1 MTPLDLS
8 SLRGVSW
15 KTTITKLLGHSP
27 TSKLNTDRVF
37 SFDSS
42 NPLYLGHIPDASI
55 KGIGRANREIAD
67 DIIREFAIQVL
78 DARTPSETNAINP
91 IVIYTPISL
100 IEFDYDWLENQPED
114 AVSEANILLL
124 VPAHSG
130 RNTYV
135 SYYWGTLQAN
145 PHDTQKIGIDF
156 FALGGYIGTTILQQL
171 AKEGSSLKAEI
182 SCDWLLEQVST
193 RWASLELPSNTLTD
207 IVGNYYSG
215 VSRASNVLK
224 AESFIEVDSQ
234 SLFMYSVGVLSP
246 DSNLTFP
253 SSVNEKLLQ
262 AKSIPNQSVTKTG
275 TTTMK
280 LTLSQI
286 IEQNKDSAIQAG
298 KLEAGRTVNQQLGAV
313 MAKSLPLM
321 VRGYAQ
327 TELGHLVV
335 ANLFLLAVQNFANDN
350 KVAMALAES
359 AVNSASY
366 ELLRGL
372 DIPKLID
379 DVVKGVPSA
388 QLSNLLTKGEE

>member
-15 KTTITKLLGHSP
+15 KTTITKLLGDKPSQ
-27 TSKLNTDRVF
+27 TLNNDKVF
-37 SFDSS
+37 SFCSDS
-42 NPLYLGHIPDASI
+42 PLYLGNIPLDSI
-55 KGIGRANREIAD
+55 TGANISNSQVANST
-67 DIIREFAIQVL
+67 ISAFAIQVL
-78 DARTPSETNAINP
+78 NAKNASEANAINP
-91 IVIYTPISL
+91 IVIYSPLNLLT
-100 IEFDYDWLENQPED
+100 FDYDWLEDMPSN
-114 AVSEANILLL
+114 AIGGANVLLL

-135 SYYWGTLQAN
+135 SYYWGNTVKS
-145 PHDTQKIGIDF
+145 PSKIGDKGINF

-171 AKEGSSLKAEI
+171 AQFSGNVSNELSGALFRDQLTARWDSL
-182 SCDWLLEQVST
+182 D
-193 RWASLELPSNTLTD
+193 LPDVYLSN
-207 IVGNYYSG
+207 IERSYYSG
-215 VSRASNVLK
+215 ASEAYNVLK
-224 AESFIEVDSQ
+224 AESFNDPRGLSD
-234 SLFMYSVGVLSP
+234 LHSVGVLLP
-246 DSNLTFP
+246 NNNLIFP
-253 SSVNEKLLQ
+253 SSDDERLLQ

-275 TTTMK
+275 NNTMK
-280 LTLSQI
+280 LSLAQI

-335 ANLFLLAVQNFANDN
+335 ANLFLLAVQNFASDN

>member
-15 KTTITKLLGHSP
+15 KTTITKLLGDLP
-27 TSKLNTDRVF
+27 AQALNTDKVF
-37 SFDSS
+37 SFCSDS
-42 NPLYLGHIPDASI
+42 PLYLGNVP
-55 KGIGRANREIAD
+55 ANTISGANSSNSQIAN
-67 DIIREFAIQVL
+67 DIISAFAIQVL
-78 DARTPSETNAINP
+78 DAKNASEANAINP
-91 IVIYTPISL
+91 IVIYSPINL
-100 IEFDYDWLENQPED
+100 LTFDYAWLEDMPSN
-114 AVSEANILLL
+114 AIGGANVLLL

-135 SYYWGTLQAN
+135 SYYWGNTVKSSS
-145 PHDTQKIGIDF
+145 KIGNEGVNF
-156 FALGGYIGTTILQQL
+156 FALGGYIGVQSLQQL
-171 AKEGSSLKAEI
+171 AQFSGNVTSELSSALFRDQLTA
-182 SCDWLLEQVST
+182 
-193 RWASLELPSNTLTD
+193 RWDSLDLPEVYLSN
-207 IVGNYYSG
+207 IERSYYSG
-215 VSRASNVLK
+215 ASRAYNVLK
-224 AESFIEVDSQ
+224 AESFNDPR
-234 SLFMYSVGVLSP
+234 SLSDLHSVGVLLP
-246 DSNLTFP
+246 DNSLIFP
-253 SSVNEKLLQ
+253 SSVDERLLQ
-262 AKSIPNQSVTKTG
+262 AKSIKKQSVTKTG
-275 TTTMK
+275 NNTMK
-280 LTLSQI
+280 LSLAQI
-286 IEQNKDSAIQAG
+286 IEQNKDGAIQAG

-335 ANLFLLAVQNFANDN
+335 ANLFALAVQNFASDN

-388 QLSNLLTKGEE
+388 QLGSLLIKSEE

>member
-15 KTTITKLLGHSP
+15 KTTITKLLGDKPSQ
-27 TSKLNTDRVF
+27 TLNNDKVF
-37 SFDSS
+37 SFCRD
-42 NPLYLGHIPDASI
+42 NPLYLGNIPLDSI
-55 KGIGRANREIAD
+55 TGANISNSRVANS
-67 DIIREFAIQVL
+67 IISAFAIQVL
-78 DARTPSETNAINP
+78 DAKNASEANAINP
-91 IVIYTPISL
+91 IVIYSPLNLLT
-100 IEFDYDWLENQPED
+100 FDYDWLEDMPSN
-114 AVSEANILLL
+114 AIWGANVLLL

-130 RNTYV
+130 RSTYV
-135 SYYWGTLQAN
+135 SYYWGNTVKS
-145 PHDTQKIGIDF
+145 PSKISDKGINF
-156 FALGGYIGTTILQQL
+156 FALGGYIGTPILQQL
-171 AKEGSSLKAEI
+171 AQFSGNVTGELSSALFRDQLSA
-182 SCDWLLEQVST
+182 
-193 RWASLELPSNTLTD
+193 RWDSLELSDSYLRD
-207 IVGNYYSG
+207 IECSYFSG
-215 VSRASNVLK
+215 ASRACNVLK
-224 AESFIEVDSQ
+224 AESFNDPRGLSG
-234 SLFMYSVGVLSP
+234 LHSVGVLLP
-246 DSNLTFP
+246 NNNLIFP
-253 SSVNEKLLQ
+253 SSDDERLLQ

-275 TTTMK
+275 NNTMK
-280 LTLSQI
+280 LSLAQI

>member
-15 KTTITKLLGHSP
+15 KTTTTKLLGDKPSQ
-27 TSKLNTDRVF
+27 TLNNDKVF
-37 SFDSS
+37 SFCSD
-42 NPLYLGHIPDASI
+42 NPLCLGNIPLDSI
-55 KGIGRANREIAD
+55 TGANVSNSQVANS
-67 DIIREFAIQVL
+67 IISAFAIQVL
-78 DARTPSETNAINP
+78 DAKNASEANAINP
-91 IVIYTPISL
+91 IVIYSPLNLLT
-100 IEFDYDWLENQPED
+100 FDYDWLEDMPSN
-114 AVSEANILLL
+114 AIGGANVLLL

-130 RNTYV
+130 RSTYV
-135 SYYWGTLQAN
+135 SYYWGNTVKS
-145 PHDTQKIGIDF
+145 PSKISDKGINF
-156 FALGGYIGTTILQQL
+156 FALGGYIGTPILQQL
-171 AKEGSSLKAEI
+171 AQFSGNVSNELSGKLFRDQLSARWDSLDL
-182 SCDWLLEQVST
+182 SDSYL
-193 RWASLELPSNTLTD
+193 RD
-207 IVGNYYSG
+207 IACSYYSG
-215 VSRASNVLK
+215 ASRACSILK
-224 AESFIEVDSQ
+224 AESFNDPRGLSD
-234 SLFMYSVGVLSP
+234 LHSVGVLLP
-246 DSNLTFP
+246 NNNLIFP
-253 SSVNEKLLQ
+253 SSDDERLLQ

-275 TTTMK
+275 NNTMK
-280 LTLSQI
+280 LSLAQI

-335 ANLFLLAVQNFANDN
+335 ANLFLLAVQNFASDN